1 MTRRLIVAIVLLAF
15 LIGAGFVGYD
25 RYFSAPP
32 SAVAPI
38 HVDSGDKLPTQP
50 EFDELAKTDPVKLLS
65 TCLTRYE
72 REVRGLHCT
81 MEKQERVQ
89 GKPKHPD
96 MPEMEVIDLW
106 VRGDVPDAKTKQ
118 TAIEVVMKWRSGA
131 KRVLFAEVQGTLF
144 SEKPAPEGL
153 DKKVV
158 TWRPEARGV
167 KLSLPLEPNSG
178 AAQGQ
183 SRYCIRDAG
192 LYRSMLRTHEAWK
205 GRQEAGEF
213 KYEYLGT
220 KAVEKAG
227 GRECHAIRRICPRTE
242 LDAFEL
248 GGTAPTDP
256 KTVAAEGFTE
266 VVIYI
271 DRERWVQVGTEQ
283 YRTEPDGTRVTLGTY
298 FFRDVELNPTFASD
312 TFTTE
317 GLKK

>member
-25 RYFSAPP
+25 RYFSTPP
-32 SAVAPI
+32 WRWHRFTTTTGTSF
-38 HVDSGDKLPTQP
+38 PTQP
-50 EFDELAKTDPVKLLS
+50 EFDELAKTDPVKMLS
-65 TCLTRYE
+65 ACLTRYKH
-72 REVRGLHCT
+72 EVQGLHCT
-81 MEKQERVQ
+81 MEKQERIQ
-89 GKPKHPD
+89 GKPKHPE
-96 MPEMEVIDLW
+96 MPEAEVIDLW
-106 VRGDVPDAKTKQ
+106 VRGDVPDTKTKQ
-118 TAIEVVMKWRSGA
+118 TAIEVVMKWHCGE
-131 KRVLFAEVQGTLF
+131 RVLFAEVRGTLF

-158 TWRPEARGV
+158 TWHPEARGV
-167 KLSLPLEPNSG
+167 KLSLPLEPNSS

-205 GRQEAGEF
+205 RAQEAGEF

-220 KAVEKAG
+220 KVIEKAG

-312 TFTTE
+312 TFTTD